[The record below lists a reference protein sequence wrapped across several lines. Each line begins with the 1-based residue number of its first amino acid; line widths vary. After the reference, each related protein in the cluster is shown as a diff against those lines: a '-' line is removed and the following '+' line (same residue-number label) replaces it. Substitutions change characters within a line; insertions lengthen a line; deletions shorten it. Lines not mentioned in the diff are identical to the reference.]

1 MIKDPPLLNI
11 AREIKRPA
19 KDILE
24 GFRDAPP
31 SFVTDAMGGRGAMD
45 YRIKPIGKASSFLGV
60 ALTCWCGP
68 GDNLALA
75 AAVAQCQPGD
85 VLVAATDGFTATGVI
100 GDLLMGIAKNRGAAA
115 VVTDGMVRDADDIET
130 LNFPCFATGLT
141 PNSVVRNGPG
151 TVGLPVQCGGVTV
164 ASGDIV
170 LGGRDGVVVVP
181 RTNAAHVLKELAAVR
196 EAEAALLAMVRGGL
210 TEVGFVTEL
219 LASDRVRRVDG

>member
-1 MIKDPPLLNI
+1 MIKDPPVLDI
-11 AREIKRPA
+11 ARQIKRPP
-19 KDILE
+19 KEIVE
-24 GFRDAPP
+24 GFRNAPP

-45 YRIKPIGKASSFLGV
+45 HRIKPIGKASSFLGV

-75 AAVAQCQPGD
+75 AAIAQCHPGD

-115 VVTDGMVRDADDIET
+115 VVTDGMVRDADDIEA
-130 LNFPCFATGLT
+130 LDFPCFAAGLT

-151 TVGLPVQCGGVTV
+151 TVGLPVQCGCVTV

-181 RTNAAHVLKELAAVR
+181 QLRAKLVLEELAAVK
-196 EAEAALLAMVRGGL
+196 EAEAAMLAKVRGGL
-210 TEVGFVTEL
+210 KEVGFITDL